1 MEVEAIDWAQVGE
14 NRMIGWIRAE
24 DQKEVNAA
32 DSQLEGMK
40 EDDWRLLA
48 GVKRNLKFT
57 ILGIDC

>member
-24 DQKEVNAA
+24 DQKEVNVA